1 MRIISAFTLAL
12 LFAGIFVLGLPR
24 TWAQSPFPSLLPSLR
39 AFAEDTTMTL
49 RPVGPM
55 AILGLSLILVLAMA
69 SQQQA
74 AKIPRRIGMLTGT
87 GPTEDRLRR
96 EAAFRRALLERGYIE
111 GQDIT
116 IVYRRAG
123 GDFSQLGALAKE
135 LVQDERVEVIVA
147 SSTEAVDVAKKETDT
162 MPIPIPIVMT
172 NVGDPKKHGFVETL
186 AHPNGNIT
194 GLSNVSDLLVGK
206 LLELLIE
213 AVPQLREVAV
223 IYNPLQ
229 PAHEPQLQ
237 VLKGLAGDRITLYEV
252 QLNRVDEFD
261 RAFSD
266 VATAQPQALIVL
278 SSALHFA
285 HARRIADFALT
296 QRLPAIS
303 WARTYAANGLLISY
317 GPDEEEIFR
326 RAADYVDR
334 LLKGG
339 NPASMPVE
347 QPMAFDLV
355 INLRTAQALGF
366 TPPPSLLLLA
376 KEVIR

>member
-1 MRIISAFTLAL
+1 MLEDSTMRLSAVGLIVTLAL
-12 LFAGIFVLGLPR
+12 
-24 TWAQSPFPSLLPSLR
+24 
-39 AFAEDTTMTL
+39 
-49 RPVGPM
+49 
-55 AILGLSLILVLAMA
+55 AILVAPLATEA
-69 SQQQA
+69 QQA
-74 AKIPRRIGMLTGT
+74 ARIPRRIGMLTGT

-116 IVYRRAG
+116 IVHRRAG
-123 GDFSQLGALAKE
+123 GDFSQLGNLAKE

-147 SSTEAVDVAKKETDT
+147 SSTEAVEAAKQETET
-162 MPIPIPIVMT
+162 IPIVMT
-172 NVGDPKKHGFVETL
+172 NVGDPVKRGFVNSL
-186 AHPNGNIT
+186 ARPDTNIT

-213 AVPQLREVAV
+213 AMPQLRDVAV

-229 PAHEPQLQ
+229 PAHAPQLQ
-237 VLKGLAGDRITLYEV
+237 VLRGLAAASMITLHEV

-261 RAFSD
+261 RAFND
-266 VATAQPQALIVL
+266 VVAAQPQALIVL

-296 QRLPAIS
+296 QRLPAVS
-303 WARTYAANGLLISY
+303 WARTYAVNGFLFAY
-317 GPDEEEIFR
+317 GADEEGIFQ

-334 LLKGG
+334 LLKGE

-347 QPMAFDLV
+347 QPMAFELV
-355 INLRTAQALGF
+355 INLKTAKALGL
-366 TPPPSLLLLA
+366 TIPPTVLLLA